1 LVLITRIITIS
12 SDTKTIITVGNVVLI
27 AYIELVYYFNSSG
40 LYFLVKNENNMLINY
55 GWKPFGRP
63 DVVHIYPIVPQLVYY
78 FSPDTGF
85 ADIVRYEHYFFL
97 DDLIHISYGEDVS
110 FADKQYQTLVQQHY
124 NEVFED
130 SVLSIRYVLFK
141 EGLYSASY
149 YNGYELAS
157 SYVLTEILTDVYP
170 DSSAFFENGNSR
182 NNREVSVFLK

>member
-1 LVLITRIITIS
+1 MT
-12 SDTKTIITVGNVVLI
+12 
-27 AYIELVYYFNSSG
+27 
-40 LYFLVKNENNMLINY
+40 
-55 GWKPFGRP
+55 
-63 DVVHIYPIVPQLVYY
+63 
-78 FSPDTGF
+78 SP
-85 ADIVRYEHYFFL
+85 
-97 DDLIHISYGEDVS
+97 
-110 FADKQYQTLVQQHY
+110 QHY